1 MTAATGSAV
10 FFALAQSHVPRGAG
24 AILGQAMLLAQPVLV
39 GYAVPAGAA
48 MVTFVLGL
56 RRWRPST

>member
-1 MTAATGSAV
+1 MYLAV
-10 FFALAQSHVPRGAG
+10 LA

>member
-1 MTAATGSAV
+1 
-10 FFALAQSHVPRGAG
+10 
-24 AILGQAMLLAQPVLV
+24 VLV